1 MFGQTTVGVGGISS
15 NASRVY
21 RYEVVG
27 LHQNEENDKNN
38 YEIRRSGSVFVTVPY
53 NRMNEE
59 MQRIH
64 RMGGKIVSIQPLTLD
79 GDSDAKS
86 EALTANQNLEA
97 QGKNKAAGA
106 DLPKSSKGR
115 SEATTERESES

>member
-59 MQRIH
+59 MQRIT
-64 RMGGKIVSIQPLTLD
+64 RMGGKIINIEPLT
-79 GDSDAKS
+79 A
-86 EALTANQNLEA
+86 AN
-97 QGKNKAAGA
+97 
-106 DLPKSSKGR
+106 S
-115 SEATTERESES
+115 